1 MKDLSETKAAVHRRR
16 LIGFVFQSFNLI
28 PFKTAAENVA
38 LPLYYQGVSRK
49 TRLAAARDQLVEV
62 GLAERSEHRPSEM
75 SGGEQQR
82 VAIARA
88 LVAKPKLVL
97 ADEPTGALDSA
108 TSGDIMRL
116 LRQVNEA
123 GVTVVVVTHERDVA
137 AATDRIIRLKDGR
150 VEHANLELA
159 DV

>member
-1 MKDLSETKAAVHRRR
+1 
-16 LIGFVFQSFNLI
+16 
-28 PFKTAAENVA
+28 
-38 LPLYYQGVSRK
+38 
-49 TRLAAARDQLVEV
+49 
-62 GLAERSEHRPSEM
+62 
-75 SGGEQQR
+75 

-88 LVAKPKLVL
+88 LAAKPKVVL

-108 TSGDIMRL
+108 TSREIMRL
-116 LRQVNEA
+116 LQEVNRD

-137 AATDRIIRLKDGR
+137 AMTGRIIRLKDGR